1 MTFNQTSITLAI
13 AALAALATP
22 SVIAQDMSGWYAGGN
37 IGRTGASIDDNRIR
51 SGLAAQGRT
60 VTSIDE
66 RDEDR
71 GYKVFGGYRINRN
84 FAVEAGYFDLG
95 SFGYTATTVP
105 AGTLGGDIRV
115 KGVNLDL
122 VGILP
127 ITGKLSALG
136 RVGVISERT
145 RGNFGSTGGVRM
157 PYASA
162 NPSER
167 STGVKFG
174 AGLNYDFTESL
185 AMRLEAER
193 YRIKDAVGNKGHVD
207 MVSVGL
213 VYRFGGV
220 TPAPRVVS
228 APAPVYVA
236 PAPVPASPPPPIIVQ
251 SPPPPPPAVMPPPPP
266 PPAPFVPPV
275 REPKPSRN

>member
-1 MTFNQTSITLAI
+1 MNMNKTSIMLAV
-13 AALAALATP
+13 AALGVFAAPGA
-22 SVIAQDMSGWYAGGN
+22 IAQDKTGWYAGGS

-51 SGLAAQGRT
+51 GGLAAQGLAT
-60 VTSIDE
+60 TSIDE

-71 GYKVFGGYRINRN
+71 GYKVFGGYQFNRN
-84 FAVEAGYFDLG
+84 LAVEAGFFDLG
-95 SFGYTATTVP
+95 SFGYTATTTP
-105 AGTLGGDIRV
+105 IGSLGGDIRI
-115 KGVNLDL
+115 KGINLDL
-122 VGILP
+122 VGMFP
-127 ITGKLSALG
+127 ITDKLSVLG
-136 RVGVISERT
+136 RVGVTSART
-145 RGNFGSTGGVRM
+145 RGSFGATGAASL

-167 STGVKFG
+167 ATNVKFG

-193 YRIKDAVGNKGHVD
+193 YRVNDAVGNKGHVD

-220 TPAPRVVS
+220 TPAPRAVV

-236 PAPVPASPPPPIIVQ
+236 PAPAPAPAPVVVQ
-251 SPPPPPPAVMPPPPP
+251 SPPPPPPMVIA
-266 PPAPFVPPV
+266 PAPAPAPYVAPV
-275 REPKPSRN
+275 REPKPARN